1 VSVDGGEVSDLEEL
15 ELPLGSWL
23 NFDTAGCA
31 AAGASSPDGHHIYH
45 ASVGAEARLVGRQ
58 QSKIVRV
65 ELSTDGERIATLDSE
80 GRPRIWLATPSE
92 HAFQTLS
99 AGSSDFDGGLTF
111 SADGALLLGRSW
123 TNQNVM
129 WNLTGPPDA
138 DPVELGVQL
147 TWGGSFDP
155 TNRWLVLKQ
164 PDFRLR
170 PLRVDA
176 SFLIPSDNPRILG
189 LAFDRA
195 GDHLFSADL
204 ATSILRWPL
213 TGESGDRLEKL
224 YSRSNAVTVRR
235 SPRFHRLA
243 IDPQGRFLAAAGDIA
258 TGPGATIES
267 GVTLVPLDGGGPV
280 GLVGSEDWPAFDVAI
295 DPEGR
300 RVAAG
305 AYVLPEVRIW
315 ELESGAMSRFELEE
329 PPWPGGTISP
339 AIGSVRFLPDGRL
352 LISTLAGSLWRL
364 DPATG
369 ETERAGDEVGLF
381 DLSADGRFLLS
392 SFKGRVAFHDLHEGT
407 VRALA
412 SHSDPSHDSDD
423 WTAVA
428 LDPSGTVAISANNRP
443 EAGRLG
449 VVRVGPVTGEEPH
462 LLFGP
467 PSQVWALAV
476 SPDGG
481 TIAAATED
489 GTIQLWPMP
498 DAAEPALH
506 TLPLDELLAH
516 LGASTNAR
524 VVRDDALPEGY
535 RVEWQPITR
544 WPTHPED

>member
-1 VSVDGGEVSDLEEL
+1 
-15 ELPLGSWL
+15 
-23 NFDTAGCA
+23 
-31 AAGASSPDGHHIYH
+31 
-45 ASVGAEARLVGRQ
+45 
-58 QSKIVRV
+58 
-65 ELSTDGERIATLDSE
+65 
-80 GRPRIWLATPSE
+80 
-92 HAFQTLS
+92 
-99 AGSSDFDGGLTF
+99 
-111 SADGALLLGRSW
+111 
-123 TNQNVM
+123 M
-129 WNLTGPPDA
+129 WNLSGPPDA
-138 DPVELGVQL
+138 DPIELGVQL
-147 TWGGSFDP
+147 TWGQSFDP

-170 PLRVDA
+170 PLRVDS
-176 SFLIPSDNPRILG
+176 SFLIQSDNPQILG
-189 LAFDRA
+189 LVFDRA

-204 ATSILRWPL
+204 AASILRWPL
-213 TGESGDRLEKL
+213 TGETGDRLERL
-224 YSRSNAVTVRR
+224 VSSSNAGGVRR
-235 SPRFHRLA
+235 PPRLHRLA
-243 IDPQGRFLAAAGDIA
+243 IDPKGRFLAAAGSIA
-258 TGPGATIES
+258 TGPGATS
-267 GVTLVPLDGGGPV
+267 DLGVTLVPLDGGDPV
-280 GLVGSEDWPAFDVAI
+280 GLVGSEDWIPFDVAI

-305 AYVLPEVRIW
+305 AYFPPEVRIW
-315 ELESGAMSRFELEE
+315 ELEGGTMSRFELEE
-329 PPWPGGTISP
+329 PPWPGGTILP
-339 AIGSVRFLPDGRL
+339 TVWRVRFLPDGRL

-369 ETERAGDEVGLF
+369 ETERVDDEVQSF
-381 DLSADGRFLLS
+381 DLSADSRFLLS
-392 SFKGRVAFHDLHEGT
+392 SFKGRVAFHDLLEGT

-423 WTAVA
+423 WTAVV
-428 LDPSGTVAISANNRP
+428 LDPSGTIAISTDNRR

-481 TIAAATED
+481 TIAAATEG

-506 TLPLDELLAH
+506 TLPLDELLAR

-535 RVEWQPITR
+535 RVEWQSITR
-544 WPTHPED
+544 WPKHPENRG